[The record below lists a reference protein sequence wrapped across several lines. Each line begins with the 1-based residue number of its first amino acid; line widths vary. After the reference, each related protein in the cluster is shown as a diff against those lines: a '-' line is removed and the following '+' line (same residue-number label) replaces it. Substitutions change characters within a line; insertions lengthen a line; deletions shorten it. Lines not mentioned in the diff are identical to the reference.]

1 MTLEMSGAGDPARSL
16 PLLWRTASA
25 RAGRSG
31 LSVDRIVSAAIELA
45 DTDGI
50 GALSMRRVAERLGVG
65 AMSLYTHVP
74 GKAELIDL
82 MLDTV
87 FGEVPLATV
96 EGDWRVRLERIARD
110 VRALYLRHP
119 WLLQVATARPPL
131 GPNAAARY
139 EHELGA
145 VEGIGLTDLEM
156 DSVVTLISGYVHGA
170 SRAAVEARLVEQQ
183 TGLTDEQWWARSA
196 PILAQVMD
204 GSRYPIAGRVGTA
217 AGEAHN
223 AAFNP
228 EHAFEFGLQRVL
240 DGIEV
245 LVSSRTP

>member
-50 GALSMRRVAERLGVG
+50 GALSMRRVAERLSVG

-96 EGDWRVRLERIARD
+96 EGDWR
-110 VRALYLRHP
+110 
-119 WLLQVATARPPL
+119 
-131 GPNAAARY
+131 
-139 EHELGA
+139 
-145 VEGIGLTDLEM
+145 
-156 DSVVTLISGYVHGA
+156 
-170 SRAAVEARLVEQQ
+170 
-183 TGLTDEQWWARSA
+183 
-196 PILAQVMD
+196 
-204 GSRYPIAGRVGTA
+204 
-217 AGEAHN
+217 
-223 AAFNP
+223 
-228 EHAFEFGLQRVL
+228 
-240 DGIEV
+240 
-245 LVSSRTP
+245 